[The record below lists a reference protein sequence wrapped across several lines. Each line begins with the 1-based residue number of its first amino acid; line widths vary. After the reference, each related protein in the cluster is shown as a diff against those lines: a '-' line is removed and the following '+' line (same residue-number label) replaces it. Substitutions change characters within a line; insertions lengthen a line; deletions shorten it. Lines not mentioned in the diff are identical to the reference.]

1 MISRWLKYL
10 SFVVLLFSAATALVI
25 AKDRGTSKRIT
36 TDQLINSL
44 RSIKNPSLQQ
54 VESGES
60 AQDVKCGFGI
70 RVSVHN
76 QWQNF
81 TGLQKVEITNLLQVG
96 SFEKDTVIGRFHIFY
111 DVSVDSLNT
120 PALLASDNS
129 RIPNTAK
136 QYVDSV
142 GRIFNDV
149 YHIEVEQLGYDPPPF
164 ETGETSYRVFI
175 VNMSDY
181 GFTDWDPNISPL
193 NPGSSAPRYP
203 CFVHIHNDFSPF
215 YTKGMNA
222 LKVTA
227 AHEFHHVI
235 QVGSY
240 GFWANAVYAHELT
253 SVWFENVNY
262 TDVNDYYQYLM
273 DYFVGFSDGRSFNY
287 DPYEGGY
294 ERCVWAHFIAKK
306 FGINMMRR
314 IWEEM
319 RTRTYQENTDVF
331 LESNDAV
338 LTDSGMTL
346 RTAFAEFTKWNYY
359 TADRADTV
367 NYYPEGNHYPRF
379 QPLQKIDFYNTTTTT
394 NGNVE
399 PLSSSMYEFDMQ
411 QDTIT
416 AIIANVDINNALIR
430 NTAEQK
436 INVTLSSQSLS
447 LPYQEFT
454 NGLKCKISVDT
465 LSLWS
470 SFFIQSS
477 TRTDVPRLQSDA
489 APNPF
494 RLAEAPW
501 LKLPINQDEAKTA
514 QVFFFTSSFHLAYS
528 GFLNVNNEGGFWA
541 ILVPTS
547 EVKSKLS
554 SGIYFIIAKTVNS
567 DYKWKIAV
575 IR

>member
-25 AKDRGTSKRIT
+25 AKDRGTSKRLT

-54 VESGES
+54 VESDES
-60 AQDVKCGFGI
+60 VQDVKCGFGI

-81 TGLQKVEITNLLQVG
+81 TGLQKVEITNLLQIG

-111 DVSVDSLNT
+111 DVSVDSVNT

-164 ETGETSYRVFI
+164 EAGETFYRVFI

-193 NPGSSAPRYP
+193 NPGSSAPRFP

-253 SVWFENVNY
+253 SVWFEDVNY

-294 ERCVWAHFIAKK
+294 ERCVWAHFIAKE

-359 TADRADTV
+359 TADRADKV

-379 QPLQKIDFYNTTTTT
+379 KPLQTMTFYNTTS
-394 NGNVE
+394 GNVE
-399 PLSSSMYEFDMQ
+399 PLSSSMYEFDLQ

-416 AIIANVDINNALIR
+416 AIIANLDVSSAINR
-430 NTAEQK
+430 NTTQQQ
-436 INVTLSSQSLS
+436 IDVTLSA
-447 LPYQEFT
+447 
-454 NGLKCKISVDT
+454 GLQTKISAEN
-465 LSLWS
+465 LSLWG
-470 SFFIQSS
+470 SFFIQSL
-477 TRTDVPRLQSDA
+477 TRTDVPRLQSNA

-567 DYKWKIAV
+567 DYKWKVAV

>member
-10 SFVVLLFSAATALVI
+10 SLVVLLFSAATALVI
-25 AKDRGTSKRIT
+25 AKDRGTSKRLT

-54 VESGES
+54 VESGEP

-70 RVSVHN
+70 RASVHN
-76 QWQNF
+76 RWQEF
-81 TGLQKVEITNLLQVG
+81 TGLQKAEITNLLQVE

-111 DVSVDSLNT
+111 DVSVDSVNT

-164 ETGETSYRVFI
+164 ESGETSCYRVFI

-181 GFTDWDPNISPL
+181 GYTDWDPNSLL
-193 NPGSSAPRYP
+193 NPGNSAPRYP

-215 YTKGMNA
+215 YIKGMNA

-253 SVWFENVNY
+253 SVWFEDVNY
-262 TDVNDYYQYLM
+262 TDVNDYYQYLT

-294 ERCVWAHFIAKK
+294 ERCVWAHFIAKE
-306 FGINMMRR
+306 FGINMMRK

-319 RTRTYQENTDVF
+319 RTKTYQENIDVF

-346 RTAFAEFTKWNYY
+346 QSSFAEFTKWNYY

-379 QPLQKIDFYNTTTTT
+379 QPVQIIPFNTTTTT
-394 NGNVE
+394 KGNVE
-399 PLSSSMYEFDMQ
+399 SLSSSMYEFDMQ

-416 AIIANVDINNALIR
+416 AIIANVDVNSAINR
-430 NTAEQK
+430 NTTQQQ
-436 INVTLSSQSLS
+436 IVITLSS
-447 LPYQEFT
+447 
-454 NGLKCKISVDT
+454 GLQTQISAKN

-477 TRTDVPRLQSDA
+477 TRKDVPRLQLNAS
-489 APNPF
+489 PNPF
-494 RLAEAPW
+494 RLAESQK
-501 LKLPINQDEAKTA
+501 LFLPINEDNALWA
-514 QVFFFTSSFHLAYS
+514 DVYIYNSALGLAYS
-528 GFLNVNNEGGFWA
+528 GKLNTSFNDNGGTRVIEVPSSA
-541 ILVPTS
+541 I
-547 EVKSKLS
+547 KAKLS

-567 DYKWKIAV
+567 DYKWKVAV